1 MKTWLLVASL
11 CLLPPPVMS
20 APAGESGALGADQ
33 TKDEEAIRRAIA
45 NWDRGWKDFDGRLA
59 TQDYADD
66 ADWTN
71 AFGRARKGR
80 VEVEKYLTEL
90 FKTPEIRS
98 RTSTPSTVEIRFV
111 RSDVAVVISSRDT
124 VGQRTAS
131 GAEYPTR
138 KTHDL
143 RVMANQNGKW
153 VVISHLIM
161 DEKEVRP

>member
-1 MKTWLLVASL
+1 MQIWLLVASV
-11 CLLPPPVMS
+11 CLLPAAAS
-20 APAGESGALGADQ
+20 APASGGRAVDADHMR
-33 TKDEEAIRRAIA
+33 DEQAIQRAIA
-45 NWDRGWKDFDGRLA
+45 NWDQGWRDFDARLA
-59 TQDYADD
+59 TQDYSDD

-80 VEVEKYLTEL
+80 VEVEKYLTGL

-98 RTSTPSTVEIRFV
+98 RASTPSTVDIRFV
-111 RSDVAVVISSRDT
+111 RPDVAVVTSSRDT
-124 VGQRTAS
+124 VGQRTES

-153 VVISHLIM
+153 LVIAHLIM